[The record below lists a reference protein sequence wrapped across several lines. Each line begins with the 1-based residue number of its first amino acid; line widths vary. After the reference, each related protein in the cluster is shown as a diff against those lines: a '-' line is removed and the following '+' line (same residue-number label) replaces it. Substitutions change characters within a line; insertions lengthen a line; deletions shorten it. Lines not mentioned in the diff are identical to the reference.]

1 MVLTDTPSERSRNA
15 RTPAPCPGEIQQS
28 NAGARGG
35 GTISQIRQF
44 TMINPEVV
52 LLLAAFQHVGRSDV
66 CSRVAARQ
74 AMAIAYWKA
83 RSGLQK

>member
-1 MVLTDTPSERSRNA
+1 VLTDTPSKRSRNA
-15 RTPAPCPGEIQQS
+15 RLLLH
-28 NAGARGG
+28 ARVKYSKAMQAHAAAA
-35 GTISQIRQF
+35 TISQIRQF

-74 AMAIAYWKA
+74 AMTIAYWKA

>member
-1 MVLTDTPSERSRNA
+1 
-15 RTPAPCPGEIQQS
+15 
-28 NAGARGG
+28 
-35 GTISQIRQF
+35 
-44 TMINPEVV
+44 MINPEVV

-83 RSGLQK
+83 RSGL